1 MQKHTPYDTGKVKIG
16 LLYTSPPP
24 ETTPESDWI
33 QGVLLGDR
41 QEVSELTLVTIQ
53 SIGLIAFIV
62 IIGIFLIGGTPNA

>member
-24 ETTPESDWI
+24 ESTPESDWI

-41 QEVSELTLVTIQ
+41 RGLSELTLVTIQ
-53 SIGLIAFIV
+53 SIGLMAFITIV
-62 IIGIFLIGGTPNA
+62 MLLLGGT

>member
-24 ETTPESDWI
+24 ESTPESDWI

-41 QEVSELTLVTIQ
+41 RGLSELTLVTIQ
-53 SIGLIAFIV
+53 SIGLIAFI
-62 IIGIFLIGGTPNA
+62 IIGIFLIGGNTNA

>member
-24 ETTPESDWI
+24 ESTPESDWI

-41 QEVSELTLVTIQ
+41 RGLSELMLVTIQ
-53 SIGLIAFIV
+53 SIGLMAFI

>member
-41 QEVSELTLVTIQ
+41 RGLSELTLVTIQ
-53 SIGLIAFIV
+53 SIGLMAFI
-62 IIGIFLIGGTPNA
+62 IIGIFLIGGNTNA

>member
-41 QEVSELTLVTIQ
+41 RGLSELTLVTIQ
-53 SIGLIAFIV
+53 SIGLMAFIL
-62 IIGIFLIGGTPNA
+62 IGILLLGGNTNA

>member
-41 QEVSELTLVTIQ
+41 RGLSELTLVTIQ
-53 SIGLIAFIV
+53 SIGLMAFITIV
-62 IIGIFLIGGTPNA
+62 MLLLGGT

>member
-16 LLYTSPPP
+16 LLYTPPPP

-41 QEVSELTLVTIQ
+41 QGWSEETRACVQSLVAMATI
-53 SIGLIAFIV
+53 
-62 IIGIFLIGGTPNA
+62 IIGILLLGGNTNA

>member
-24 ETTPESDWI
+24 ESTPESDWI

-41 QEVSELTLVTIQ
+41 RGVSELTLVTIQ
-53 SIGLIAFIV
+53 SIGLMAFI
-62 IIGIFLIGGTPNA
+62 IIGIFLIGGT

>member
-24 ETTPESDWI
+24 ESTPESDWI

-41 QEVSELTLVTIQ
+41 RGLSELTLVTIQ
-53 SIGLIAFIV
+53 SIGLMAFIF
-62 IIGIFLIGGTPNA
+62 IGILLLGGNTNA